1 MKKKGRWQWIRL
13 LFLPVVFLALTGC
26 GRQGKNEVTSIKIGV
41 SVYNQYDTFISQLM
55 TTFEA
60 VAKEKEEETGGSILI
75 DVQNAAGSQ
84 SEQNNQIEDFI
95 NSGCDILCV
104 NLVDRTDPTM
114 IIDKAKSADI
124 PVIFFNRELVEEDL
138 ERWEKLYYVGA
149 VALESGILQGEIVVE
164 TYQNT
169 PDKLDKNK
177 DGILQYVILEG
188 EAGHQ
193 DAIIRTE
200 YSVNTIEEGGIAVE
214 KLGHAIANWNRGQAQ
229 AKMQQWLET
238 LGDKIE
244 LVLANNDDMALGAI
258 DALKAAGISLSEAPF
273 IVGIDGTEAAME
285 VLEEGWLSGTVFND
299 SDGQARQMLLL
310 AYDLATGSS
319 TDDVAYKE
327 GRYVRLPYQKVLP
340 KEEGDETE

>member
-1 MKKKGRWQWIRL
+1 MM
-13 LFLPVVFLALTGC
+13 
-26 GRQGKNEVTSIKIGV
+26 TS
-41 SVYNQYDTFISQLM
+41 
-55 TTFEA
+55 FEA
-60 VAKEKEEETGGSILI
+60 AAKEKEAETGISILI

-114 IIDKAKSADI
+114 IIDKAKSADV

-149 VALESGILQGEIVVE
+149 AALESGILQGEIVVE
-164 TYQNT
+164 AYQNT
-169 PDKLDKNK
+169 PENLDRNG

-200 YSVNTIEEGGIAVE
+200 YSVNTIVEKDIAVE
-214 KLGHAIANWNRGQAQ
+214 KLGHTIANWNRGQAQ

-258 DALKAAGISLSEAPF
+258 DACKAAGLSLSEIPF

-285 VLEEGWLSGTVFND
+285 ALEEGWLSGTVFND

-310 AYDLATGSS
+310 AYDLVTGSS

-327 GRYVRLPYQKVLP
+327 GRYVRLPYRKVLP
-340 KEEGDETE
+340 AEVEEGEETE